1 MKYVVRFSI
10 LLSLLFAVV
19 LPPNLPATDL
29 VLNGAPAQVFFSP
42 RGGCTQAI
50 VGQIDGA
57 GSELLI
63 QAFSFTS
70 RDIAA
75 AIVRAHKRGVRV
87 AIVLDKS
94 NRSEKYSAAEFTARA
109 GIPTTI
115 DARHAIAHNKIM
127 ILDRETVIT
136 GSFNFTK
143 AAEESNAENVI
154 IIRSMDLADLYRRN
168 WEKHRAHSEEYRPR

>member
-1 MKYVVRFSI
+1 MKCVVRFSI
-10 LLSLLFAVV
+10 LSFLLFAFVFQTC
-19 LPPNLPATDL
+19 LPAADL

-50 VGQIDGA
+50 VGQIDKA
-57 GSELLI
+57 RSELLI

-87 AIVLDKS
+87 EIVLDKS
-94 NRSEKYSAAEFTARA
+94 NRSEKYSAADFTARA
-109 GIPTTI
+109 GVPTYI
-115 DARHAIAHNKIM
+115 DARHAIAHNKVM

-143 AAEESNAENVI
+143 AAEGNNAENVL
-154 IIRSMDLADLYRRN
+154 IIRSGELANVYRRN
-168 WEKHRAHSEEYRPR
+168 WEEHRAHSEPYRSR